1 VKQYAGSAELR
12 GTLITTPITGGM
24 MSEPFLSEIKIVS
37 FIFPSKGGGEHEPYS
52 QPPATPA
59 ESPCSGAFRGGEL
72 VTPD

>member
-1 VKQYAGSAELR
+1 
-12 GTLITTPITGGM
+12 